1 MNNLVAVGILIALIN
16 NKRICS
22 RDLADKFEVSQKTI
36 SRYVL
41 SLINSGIPITCHQ
54 GKNGGIEISDDFVL
68 NKNFL
73 TEQEI
78 ARILSLIKTCGI
90 ENVDALSKSASTKL
104 LQTLNNSSVK
114 PENNLIIDDI
124 PWGAQENNF
133 KKYKGL
139 IDLCSQNNV
148 INFSYVALNGNQ
160 TKRRVNPYA
169 IVKKDGVWYLYGF
182 CENRND
188 FRLFKCS
195 RISNLEKLDEKFE
208 RKNIDLLNKPW
219 LKGGVFNSKITLRLQ
234 VSKSILS
241 DAPDWLE
248 NIKIINSF
256 EDEVIIEGE
265 AINTSG
271 LITKIISY
279 SSKIIVLSP
288 KEIASAVCNT
298 CKRIM
303 LNYVN

>member
-16 NKRICS
+16 NKRISS
-22 RDLADKFEVSQKTI
+22 RDLAEKFEVSQKTI
-36 SRYVL
+36 SRYIL

-78 ARILSLIKTCGI
+78 ARLLSLIKTCGI
-90 ENVDALSKSASTKL
+90 ENIDALSKSASTKL
-104 LQTLNNSSVK
+104 LQSLNNVKTK

-133 KKYKGL
+133 KKYKDL
-139 IDLCSQNNV
+139 IGLCSQNNV
-148 INFSYVALNGNQ
+148 INFNYTALNGNQ
-160 TKRRVNPYA
+160 TKRRVSPYA
-169 IVKKDGVWYLYGF
+169 VVKKDGVWYLYGF
-182 CENRND
+182 CEKRND

-234 VSKSILS
+234 VNKSILS
-241 DAPDWLE
+241 DAPEWLE
-248 NIKIINSF
+248 NVKILNSF

-265 AINTSG
+265 AINTLG

-279 SSKIIVLSP
+279 NSKITVLSP
-288 KEIASAVCNT
+288 KEIASNVCHA
-298 CKRIM
+298 CKTIL
-303 LNYVN
+303 LNYV